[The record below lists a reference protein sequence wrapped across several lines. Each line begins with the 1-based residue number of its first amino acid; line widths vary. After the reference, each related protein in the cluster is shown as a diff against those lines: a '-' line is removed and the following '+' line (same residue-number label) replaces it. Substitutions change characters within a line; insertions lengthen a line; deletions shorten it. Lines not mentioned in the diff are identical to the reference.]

1 MIEKH
6 LPRRLQTACALEA
19 SDPQKF
25 KVHSRK
31 LQAFDDKSAKIAG
44 GYACQLICV
53 LGFVNKKTLRT
64 SVWNV
69 CESA

>member
-19 SDPQKF
+19 SDSQKF
-25 KVHSRK
+25 KEHSRK

-44 GYACQLICV
+44 GYACQF